1 MDWPPTTSALDES
14 ESVSYRER
22 CYFLP
27 GLYSNKGP
35 MLRTALAAAL
45 FIPASLGAQSPQR
58 QRLSQADSAAIFTAA
73 RAELVRLVQNPNS
86 SDESVVSF
94 GKRDSTV
101 ARTPDEIQ
109 LRADTAWVTLW
120 AREDRSGRAGQR
132 VPVERREGQWVA
144 IRTGTTYFVEV
155 RYDPN
160 AAGSITR

>member
-1 MDWPPTTSALDES
+1 
-14 ESVSYRER
+14 
-22 CYFLP
+22 
-27 GLYSNKGP
+27 
-35 MLRTALAAAL
+35 MLRTAFAAAL
-45 FIPASLGAQSPQR
+45 LIPASLGAQSQQP

-73 RAELVRLVQNPNS
+73 RAEVARLAQNPNS
-86 SDESVVSF
+86 SDVMAGVF
-94 GKRDSTV
+94 AKRDSTI

-144 IRTGTTYFVEV
+144 MRTGTTYFVEV

-160 AAGSITR
+160 AAGSTTR